1 MSGVVIG
8 SVVGIAML
16 AALVVFVAVPGIKKY
31 LEGKGGG
38 GKAEPFGQGRNLPCE
53 NMTEPI

>member
-1 MSGVVIG
+1 MVIG

-31 LEGKGGG
+31 LEGKGET
-38 GKAEPFGQGRNLPCE
+38 AEPFGRRQEFTLRKYD
-53 NMTEPI
+53 